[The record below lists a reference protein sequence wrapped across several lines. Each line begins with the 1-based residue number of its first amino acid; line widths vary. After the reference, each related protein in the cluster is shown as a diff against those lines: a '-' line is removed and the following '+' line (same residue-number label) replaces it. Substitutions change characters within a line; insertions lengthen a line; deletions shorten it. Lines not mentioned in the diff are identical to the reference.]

1 MPHPTV
7 GELCHLESSWRG
19 MRGPYGADGRTVPFR
34 HARPPSHTVAKH
46 ARRRSAQGLVEP
58 VRHEDEQQ
66 PAVDGGQQV
75 GLAEV
80 DVAMVPASC
89 WP

>member
-1 MPHPTV
+1 
-7 GELCHLESSWRG
+7 
-19 MRGPYGADGRTVPFR
+19 MRGPYGADGRTVPFC
-34 HARPPSHTVAKH
+34 HARPPSPTVAKH

-58 VRHEDEQQ
+58 VRRENEQQ

-80 DVAMVPASC
+80 DVAMVPDWLARAYSLG
-89 WP
+89 

>member
-1 MPHPTV
+1 
-7 GELCHLESSWRG
+7 
-19 MRGPYGADGRTVPFR
+19 MRGPYGADGCTVPFR

-46 ARRRSAQGLVEP
+46 PRRRSAQGLVEP
-58 VRHEDEQQ
+58 VRREDEQQ

-80 DVAMVPASC
+80 DVVMVPDLAGQGILAGVAAGSTG
-89 WP
+89 